1 MLFVLLM
8 VVAIKVMVTG
18 MVRTTFVKTVTKAGA
33 KAVARTA
40 LSCAE

>member
-8 VVAIKVMVTG
+8 VVAIKVMFTG
-18 MVRTTFVKTVTKAGA
+18 MMRTTFVKTVTKAVA
-33 KAVARTA
+33 KTA